1 MIMKDDTYGVV
12 YVPSFDI
19 ESLADFTPPKYRC
32 INCRALWL
40 HGLPWIRGLTPIG
53 GYKCSICHVAY
64 DYDPEMAAGT
74 IEECM
79 DADSC
84 LIKIPDLLAHARDLG
99 QIARRRA
106 YAESESRAS
115 RYPYLKALL
124 QSFSLAKSF
133 IHFVSTGYSPF
144 MDGALKLAAQRV
156 AVNGVV
162 SGSSGSIA
170 NMLTTD
176 VDNWVEAFQFE
187 LRPIVMER
195 DLDIPHQKL
204 VVIDGLL
211 AFKGSANLYES
222 AWRKAE
228 RGQEQIEIV
237 TDVAEVLELN
247 NSLFSPAWLQG
258 AKDKRDSITLTIESP
273 PWLDHELSG

>member
-1 MIMKDDTYGVV
+1 M
-12 YVPSFDI
+12 PSFDI
-19 ESLADFTPPKYRC
+19 ESLADFAPPKYRC

-40 HGLPWIRGLTPIG
+40 RGLPWIRGLTVVG
-53 GYKCSICHVAY
+53 GLKCSICDIAY
-64 DYDPEMAAGT
+64 DYDPEMAGGS
-74 IEECM
+74 IEACM
-79 DADSC
+79 DADAC
-84 LIKIPDLLAHARDLG
+84 LIKIPDVLAHARDLG
-99 QIARRRA
+99 QIAGRRA
-106 YAESESRAS
+106 YSESESRAS

-124 QSFSLAKSF
+124 QSFSLAESF
-133 IHFVSTGYSPF
+133 IHFVTTGYSPF
-144 MDGALKLAAQRV
+144 MDGALRLAAQRV

-162 SGSSGSIA
+162 SGSTGTIA
-170 NMLTTD
+170 NMLSTD
-176 VDNWVEAFQFE
+176 VDNWDEAFNFE

-222 AWRKAE
+222 SWRKAE

-237 TDVAEVLELN
+237 TDVAEVMELN
-247 NSLFSPAWLQG
+247 NRLFSPAWLQA
-258 AKDKRDSITLTIESP
+258 AKDKRDTITLHTQAP